1 MAGAPPA
8 RHRAA
13 SRGACSQAESSPSI
27 VQVRYHPGMQLRPA
41 QASDIP
47 AILAIQRE
55 APTLSQWSQSLYE
68 EIFVAGS
75 KRIALVVENT
85 AVEAFLVARQLGEE
99 WEIENIAVAARA
111 RRMGAATILLAEI
124 ILQARFRGARSIFLE
139 VRESNYPARRLY
151 EKENFAVAG
160 RRPAY
165 YTAPVEDAIVRPATG
180 VSRNP
185 RYAPVPNEPSGS
197 GTVAWRTG
205 SSARRN
211 SDSVACSRSV

>member
-85 AVEAFLVARQLGEE
+85 EVEAFLVARQLGEE

-111 RRMGAATILLAEI
+111 RRLGAATILLAEI

-139 VRESNYPARRLY
+139 VRESNHPARRLY

-165 YTAPVEDAIVRPATG
+165 YTAPVEDAIVYRFLLT
-180 VSRNP
+180 
-185 RYAPVPNEPSGS
+185 
-197 GTVAWRTG
+197 
-205 SSARRN
+205 
-211 SDSVACSRSV
+211 